1 MTVRPRLRGL
11 APAQYNRPM
20 AGGMDSKYLK
30 DLQHVL
36 EAEAALARK
45 GVDLLADPEYRAL
58 RELFI
63 DGDMTVE
70 EFVGR
75 VEGLAAIRP
84 EDDEDDDGAGNDPTD
99 PESEDDLGDL
109 EDVEDLQVLKELK
122 DLDGTDDPK
131 E

>member
-1 MTVRPRLRGL
+1 
-11 APAQYNRPM
+11 M

-30 DLQHVL
+30 DLQQVL
-36 EAEAALARK
+36 EAEAALARD

-63 DGDMTVE
+63 DGDIPIE

-84 EDDEDDDGAGNDPTD
+84 EEDEAGARGDDAGGDDADDSDAG
-99 PESEDDLGDL
+99 DDLADL
-109 EDVEDLQVLKELK
+109 DDLEDLQVLKDLR
-122 DLDGTDDPK
+122 DLDGMDDSGPVTDDPDR
-131 E
+131 

>member
-1 MTVRPRLRGL
+1 
-11 APAQYNRPM
+11 M

-36 EAEAALARK
+36 EAEAALARE

-63 DGDMTVE
+63 DGEMTVE
-70 EFVGR
+70 EFVSR

-84 EDDEDDDGAGNDPTD
+84 EDDEAAGEGDEAADPD
-99 PESEDDLGDL
+99 VEDDLADLDDL
-109 EDVEDLQVLKELK
+109 EDIQVLKDLR
-122 DLDGTDDPK
+122 DLDGVDDSGPVTDDPDH
-131 E
+131 

>member
-1 MTVRPRLRGL
+1 MSAR
-11 APAQYNRPM
+11 AQYNRTM
-20 AGGMDSKYLK
+20 AGGIDSKYLK

-36 EAEAALARK
+36 EAEAKLARE

-70 EFVGR
+70 EFVSR

-84 EDDEDDDGAGNDPTD
+84 DEDEAVPPGDDADAGEVD
-99 PESEDDLGDL
+99 EGLDDLD
-109 EDVEDLQVLKELK
+109 EVEDLQVLKDLR
-122 DLDGTDDPK
+122 DLDGIDDSDPVIDDPDR
-131 E
+131 

>member
-1 MTVRPRLRGL
+1 
-11 APAQYNRPM
+11 M

-36 EAEAALARK
+36 EAEAALARE

-63 DGDMTVE
+63 DGETTVE
-70 EFVGR
+70 EFVSR

-84 EDDEDDDGAGNDPTD
+84 EDDETADEGDEADPD
-99 PESEDDLGDL
+99 VEDDLGDL
-109 EDVEDLQVLKELK
+109 DDLEDLQVLKDLR
-122 DLDGTDDPK
+122 DLDGVDDSGPVTDDPDR
-131 E
+131 

>member
-1 MTVRPRLRGL
+1 
-11 APAQYNRPM
+11 M

-36 EAEAALARK
+36 EAEAALARD
-45 GVDLLADPEYRAL
+45 GVDLMADPEYRAL

-84 EDDEDDDGAGNDPTD
+84 DDDESEDADGGDEAAD
-99 PESEDDLGDL
+99 PEAEDDLGDL
-109 EDVEDLQVLKELK
+109 DDLQDLQVLKDLR
-122 DLDGTDDPK
+122 DLDGVDDSGPVTDD
-131 E
+131 